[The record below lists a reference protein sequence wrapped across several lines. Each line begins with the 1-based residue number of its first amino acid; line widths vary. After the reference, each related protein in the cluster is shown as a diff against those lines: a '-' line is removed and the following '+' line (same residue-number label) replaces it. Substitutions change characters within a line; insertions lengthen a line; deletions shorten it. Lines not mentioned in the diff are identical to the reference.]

1 MKILVMD
8 DEVQILR
15 LVTEILQPD
24 GHEVLCA
31 KDGVAGMA
39 LFRKEAP
46 EMVIIDIVM
55 PEQEGIE
62 TILAIRRESPK
73 VKIIAI
79 SGAGQ
84 VGDVDVLK
92 MARAFGADDVI
103 AKPFRAQELL
113 SHVRSSVRQMPEPAI
128 KVGPPVAWPSS
139 TSPRAIGYG
148 PAEKE

>member
-1 MKILVMD
+1 MD

-15 LVTEILQPD
+15 LVTEILHAD

-31 KDGVAGMA
+31 ADGIAGMA
-39 LFRKEAP
+39 LLRKEAP
-46 EMVIIDIVM
+46 EMVIVDIVM

-73 VKIIAI
+73 TKIIAI

-84 VGDVDVLK
+84 VGEVDVLK

-103 AKPFRAQELL
+103 AKPFRAGELL
-113 SHVRSSVRQMPEPAI
+113 SLVRSSVA
-128 KVGPPVAWPSS
+128 A
-139 TSPRAIGYG
+139 A
-148 PAEKE
+148 

>member
-15 LVTEILQPD
+15 LVTEILHAD

-31 KDGVAGMA
+31 ADGIAGMA
-39 LFRKEAP
+39 LLRKEAP
-46 EMVIIDIVM
+46 EMVIVDIVM

-73 VKIIAI
+73 TKIIAI

-84 VGDVDVLK
+84 VGEVDVLK

-103 AKPFRAQELL
+103 AKPFRAGELL
-113 SHVRSSVRQMPEPAI
+113 SLVRSSVA
-128 KVGPPVAWPSS
+128 A
-139 TSPRAIGYG
+139 A
-148 PAEKE
+148 

>member
-1 MKILVMD
+1 MRGDPLKILVMD

-15 LVTEILQPD
+15 LVKEILLVD

-31 KDGVAGMA
+31 ADGIAGMA

-46 EMVIIDIVM
+46 EMVIVDIVM

-73 VKIIAI
+73 TKIIAI

-84 VGDVDVLK
+84 VGEVDVLK

-103 AKPFRAQELL
+103 AKPFRAWELL
-113 SHVRSSVRQMPEPAI
+113 NLVRSSV
-128 KVGPPVAWPSS
+128 VA
-139 TSPRAIGYG
+139 A
-148 PAEKE
+148 

>member
-8 DEVQILR
+8 DEPQILR
-15 LVTEILQPD
+15 LVTEILHAD

-31 KDGVAGMA
+31 ADGIAGMA

-62 TILAIRRESPK
+62 TILAIRRESPT

-113 SHVRSSVRQMPEPAI
+113 SRARSAASA
-128 KVGPPVAWPSS
+128 
-139 TSPRAIGYG
+139 T
-148 PAEKE
+148 